1 MIRVHGDKILRRRKN
16 YIKQNNYQQYTAIL
30 KEDFQNMCGYCG
42 KDFSIISCPAHKDHL
57 IPKKVAENNNRK
69 DLISS
74 YENLV
79 LSCSVCNRKKSDE
92 WPFNNLD
99 VLNDGKIGFVD
110 PASDEFDSCLC
121 RDEEGKIIAV
131 NDIGKYMYDIFDFQD
146 RLTEIWWKLSK
157 LKENI
162 TEIDNYLS
170 NKNFGQE
177 EFKKYYKLHKEFDCF
192 CELLKTNK
200 EML

>member
-92 WPFNNLD
+92 
-99 VLNDGKIGFVD
+99 
-110 PASDEFDSCLC
+110 FDSCLC

-131 NDIGKYMYDIFDFQD
+131 NDVGKYMYDIFDFQD